1 MTKHI
6 LIIEDDMQNYQL
18 VANLVKLEGYEPQH
32 ARTCEQGSQLLEA
45 NQPCLILLDMRLP
58 GGMDGWQ
65 FAAILK
71 HSSDFSHLPIIAIS
85 VQVDPSDLTRAL
97 SAGCNH
103 YIAKPFNIK
112 ELRDAIRSYAIC

>member
-18 VANLVKLEGYEPQH
+18 VANIVQLEGYEPQH
-32 ARTCEQGSQLLEA
+32 ARTCEDGSHILEEST
-45 NQPCLILLDMRLP
+45 PCLILLDLRLP

-71 HSSDFSHLPIIAIS
+71 NSSDFSHIPIVAVS
-85 VQVDPSDLTRAL
+85 VQVDLSDMTRAMN
-97 SAGCNH
+97 AGCDH

-112 ELRDAIRSYAIC
+112 DLREAIRNYAIC